1 MTLSKKKILV
11 VGGAGYIGSILSREL
26 LNKGYGVKIFDR
38 LYFGEEGIKE
48 IKEGLD
54 LVVGD
59 MRQFPPSILDDVE
72 AVINL
77 GGLSND
83 PTAEYNPQ
91 ANYEMNTLSSTHLA
105 HLCRE
110 RGVRRYIFASSCSV
124 YFSPDKKVED
134 IIFTEDTKINPFS
147 VYSKSK
153 YEAEKNLLSLTGE
166 NFSPVIIRIGTVFGF
181 SPRMRYDLVVNTF
194 IKDALSRGYI
204 TLHSKGEM
212 HRPLID
218 IREVA
223 NAFIIFLAEEEEKIK
238 GQIFNLLSQNWKISA
253 LADEVKD
260 VLSKMEIKVDI
271 KLSPLFAD
279 IRSYQ
284 VSHKK
289 MESYLNFKPTIS
301 LSDSVKDLIEK
312 INQYNFTDFD
322 HPKYYNIK
330 WMKLLEEAEK
340 IVRITGS
347 IF

>member
-1 MTLSKKKILV
+1 MTLQEKKILV
-11 VGGAGYIGSILSREL
+11 VGGAGYIGSVLSREL
-26 LNKGYGVKIFDR
+26 LNKGYSVKIFDR

-48 IKEGLD
+48 IRPQID

-59 MRQFPPSILDDVE
+59 MRQFPPSVLDDVS

-91 ANYEMNTLSSTHLA
+91 ANYEMNTLSSTYIA
-105 HLCRE
+105 NICRE
-110 RGVRRYIFASSCSV
+110 RGVRRYVFASSCSV
-124 YFSPDKKVED
+124 YFSPEKKVED
-134 IIFTEDTKINPFS
+134 IIFTEDTKIQPSS
-147 VYSKSK
+147 VYSISK
-153 YEAEKNLLSLTGE
+153 YEAEKNLLSLTSDD
-166 NFSPVIIRIGTVFGF
+166 FSPVIIRIGTAFGF

-218 IREVA
+218 VREVA
-223 NAFIIFLAEEEEKIK
+223 NAFIVFLAEKEEKIK
-238 GQIFNLLSQNWKISA
+238 GQTFNLLSQNWKISA
-253 LADEVKD
+253 LAE
-260 VLSKMEIKVDI
+260 EIKHILSGMRIKMDI
-271 KLSPLFAD
+271 RTSPYCAD
-279 IRSYQ
+279 KRSYQ
-284 VSHKK
+284 VSNKK
-289 MESYLNFKPTIS
+289 MESYLIKPTIT

-340 IVRITGS
+340 IVKITGS

>member
-26 LNKGYGVKIFDR
+26 LNKGYSVKIFDR

-48 IKEGLD
+48 IRAQID

-91 ANYEMNTLSSTHLA
+91 ANYEMNTLSSTYLA
-105 HLCRE
+105 NICRE
-110 RGVRRYIFASSCSV
+110 RGVKRYIFASSCSV
-124 YFSPDKKVED
+124 YFSPDKKAED
-134 IIFTEDTKINPFS
+134 IIFTEDTKIQPSS

-153 YEAEKNLLSLTGE
+153 YEAEKNLLSLVSDD
-166 NFSPVIIRIGTVFGF
+166 FSPVIVRIGTVFGF

-223 NAFIIFLAEEEEKIK
+223 NAFIIFLVEKEEKIK
-238 GQIFNLLSQNWKISA
+238 GQIFNLLSRNWKISA
-253 LADEVKD
+253 LADEVRD
-260 VLSKMEIKVDI
+260 VLSKMGIKVDI
-271 KLSPLFAD
+271 RPSPLSSD

-289 MESYLNFKPTIS
+289 MESYLNFKPAIT
-301 LSDSVKDLIEK
+301 LQDSVKDLIEK

-340 IVRITGS
+340 IVKITGS